1 MNKIDKKPYGYNG
14 YISFNKLFD
23 VLEKKGLNKQYLR
36 NNGIH
41 SNTVVK
47 LSNNENVSCEVIAN
61 LCSLLDVQPK
71 QILEYIPDKKRVV
84 KDKHKID
91 LPDCFK

>member
-23 VLEKKGLNKQYLR
+23 ILDKRGLNKQYLR

-47 LSNNENVSCEVIAN
+47 LANNENVSCEVIAN
-61 LCSLLDVQPK
+61 VCKLLDVQPK
-71 QILEYIPDKKRVV
+71 QILEYIPDMKKTL
-84 KDKHKID
+84 K
-91 LPDCFK
+91 